1 MTKEDQGI
9 TTRRG
14 FLKAAALTAA
24 AATVAGGGAA
34 VVGEELGLLGGASN
48 ATPLAAINASTA
60 VSAPVISVQPSAV
73 PAVQRV
79 VTSSNPTALVSDLAA
94 ATGDKTRLE
103 SELNAAR
110 ERIAL
115 LESSLNEQ
123 SDARAKMQIDLD
135 NSMSQIGVLGGLVAL
150 YEQLDEV
157 DVTDFV
163 QDGLSQVGATISGI
177 VDDIPG
183 VQEGLVAGRAALD
196 NLENEIPLVEGG
208 RIWLLANV
216 ARMQGLFATVLGM
229 LAVAVD
235 SAEPLIDMMAA
246 WATRVLRWL
255 PFGFGE
261 RSADLIEA
269 MTALLDA
276 VPDSVDGAQVNV
288 AQPLELWLGKA
299 DEADI
304 PLLSKVVVPMRDGIL
319 NSAENHLNKTG
330 ELRTQF
336 SAKVQEPIAL
346 AQENRNR
353 IRASI
358 DAYREQNAI

>member
-1 MTKEDQGI
+1 MKENQNI

-14 FLKAAALTAA
+14 FLKAAAMTAA

-34 VVGEELGLLGGASN
+34 VVSEELGLLGSGG
-48 ATPLAAINASTA
+48 ATPLAAIDTSTVA
-60 VSAPVISVQPSAV
+60 SAPVIAVQPSAV

-79 VTSSNPTALVSDLAA
+79 VTSSNPNALVADLAA

-123 SDARAKMQIDLD
+123 TEARAKMQIDLD
-135 NSMSQIGVLGGLVAL
+135 DSLGQISVLGGLVAL

-177 VDDIPG
+177 VDDIPS

-216 ARMQGLFATVLGM
+216 VRIQGLFATVMTM

-261 RSADLIEA
+261 RSADLIDA

-276 VPDSVDGAQVNV
+276 MPETVDGATVNV

-299 DEADI
+299 DEPDI
-304 PLLSKVVVPMRDGIL
+304 PLMSKIVVPMRDGVL
-319 NSAENHLNKTG
+319 SSAENHLTKTSG
-330 ELRTQF
+330 LRQQY
-336 SAKVQEPIAL
+336 SAKLQEPIKL

-353 IRASI
+353 VRASI
-358 DAYREQNAI
+358 EAYREQNAI